1 MTWPKD
7 RPCFQ
12 KTDVWCLNLLKLD
25 CLVRQHLLDGQ
36 LTLLHASACFVCSV
50 ASQWQTVGKPLPQ
63 PCFHPLSSLGDLEE
77 SPLPQDVIS
86 FLCQQRV
93 DLPCTQSS
101 MRNRTGCGIQNI
113 YSILPCLCVCVCLCT
128 GIGWNWNSFIG
139 FVHRYCIP
147 VPSCSYP
154 SYPGKNAVGLDLM
167 QVRKDTVYETLP
179 WCEPRH
185 CFHEVILFP
194 KGKRNTNII
203 NTMSHMKTLHRGARN
218 LARFRFVDVVME

>member
-1 MTWPKD
+1 MGRWHYSRLRHALYAAWQVNDKRLANCHSSAFIRFPAWETWKI
-7 RPCFQ
+7 
-12 KTDVWCLNLLKLD
+12 
-25 CLVRQHLLDGQ
+25 
-36 LTLLHASACFVCSV
+36 
-50 ASQWQTVGKPLPQ
+50 
-63 PCFHPLSSLGDLEE
+63 LEE
-77 SPLPQDVIS
+77 SPLPQDVVS

-101 MRNRTGCGIQNI
+101 MRNRTGCGIQKI
-113 YSILPCLCVCVCLCT
+113 YPIVWCLCVCVCLCLCT

-154 SYPGKNAVGLDLM
+154 SYPGKHAVGLDLM
-167 QVRKDTVYETLP
+167 QVRKDTEYETLP

-185 CFHEVILFP
+185 CFQEVILFP
-194 KGKRNTNII
+194 KGKRNINII